1 MASSNSKLAV
11 FQSVVAAM
19 FGVQSQNKRAED
31 FNNRRFWP
39 FAVGGVIFV
48 AAFVII
54 LVWFVNAVVLA

>member
-1 MASSNSKLAV
+1 
-11 FQSVVAAM
+11 M

-48 AAFVII
+48 AAFVVI